1 MTLKAPP
8 LEENFDSDSD
18 NSGELIPE
26 GTNQQTSDDDSK
38 DLFA

>member
-18 NSGELIPE
+18 DSGEILPE
-26 GTNQQTSDDDSK
+26 GANQETSEDDSK

>member
-8 LEENFDSDSD
+8 LDENFDSDSD
-18 NSGELIPE
+18 DSGELIPE
-26 GTNQQTSDDDSK
+26 SANQQTSDDDSQ